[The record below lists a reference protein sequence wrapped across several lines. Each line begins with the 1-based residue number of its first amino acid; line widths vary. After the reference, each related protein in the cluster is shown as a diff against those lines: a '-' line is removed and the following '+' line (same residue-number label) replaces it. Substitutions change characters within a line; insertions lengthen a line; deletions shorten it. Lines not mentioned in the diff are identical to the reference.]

1 MYYYSSSA
9 SASSRKSSSL
19 TWSPR
24 SSAVA
29 SSSSNSFFGDRERE
43 VEDVVTINVD
53 MDASAGAETL
63 LDLLPTVIRDC
74 APA

>member
-9 SASSRKSSSL
+9 SASSWKSSSL

-29 SSSSNSFFGDRERE
+29 GSLSDSFVGDQERQVE
-43 VEDVVTINVD
+43 VVAIDVDV
-53 MDASAGAETL
+53 DASAGAETL

-74 APA
+74 VPA